1 MSGRTP
7 LLVKDELAF
16 DLGVS
21 PSHLLH
27 RVEQL
32 AHDRFA
38 QLVGDAVTL
47 RQFTVLAAAAASP
60 NCSQRELARST
71 GIDRSTLA
79 ELLARLEKRGLIA
92 RSASTKDARSVVVR
106 TTPAGDAALRHA
118 AKHARAADA
127 AILDALPRTKRRT
140 FLNILIKLARMSDEM
155 AERAEREARKRSKL
169 ERRNLKKDRTSNNA
183 GKQSPPPVS

>member
-1 MSGRTP
+1 MSGRAPFTHE
-7 LLVKDELAF
+7 DEPPF

-32 AHDRFA
+32 ANDRFA
-38 QLVGDAVTL
+38 QLVNDAVTL

-60 NCSQRELARST
+60 NCTQRDLARST

-79 ELLARLEKRGLIA
+79 DLLARLEQRGLVA
-92 RSASTKDARSVVVR
+92 RTASPRDARAIVVQ
-106 TTPAGDAALRHA
+106 TTPAGDAALRQA

-140 FLNILIKLARMSDEM
+140 FVNILIKLARLSDEM
-155 AERAEREARKRSKL
+155 AERAEREARRKAKL
-169 ERRNLKKDRTSNNA
+169 QRRALKTKKPFDAAPRRT
-183 GKQSPPPVS
+183 PR